1 MRITIIGCGWL
12 GMALAEHWRARHQ
25 LLLTTTRPQ
34 RLTELE
40 RLGGEARV
48 VVGGDAQAMAGALE
62 GAEAVVLT
70 LSPVGDRQ
78 VDADAYAATYLDTCR
93 TLVSLLDRL
102 PRLRQI
108 IYTSSCGVYG
118 DAGGGWVDESTPVGP
133 RDAHGDVLVEAE
145 SLLLQAEGRGADCP
159 PLGVAVLRLGAL
171 HGPGREVADRLAR
184 LAGSRRPG
192 DGSTYSNWIH
202 REDAV
207 AAIDRVLE
215 MGCGGILNVVDGH
228 PVTVRELI
236 DTVCAARG
244 LEPVTWTGP
253 AGGPVDPSAASGEAP
268 ANRRIRCDR
277 LLGLGVELRHPHLL
291 RQLELPS
298 PD

>member
-1 MRITIIGCGWL
+1 
-12 GMALAEHWRARHQ
+12 
-25 LLLTTTRPQ
+25 
-34 RLTELE
+34 
-40 RLGGEARV
+40 
-48 VVGGDAQAMAGALE
+48 
-62 GAEAVVLT
+62 
-70 LSPVGDRQ
+70 
-78 VDADAYAATYLDTCR
+78 
-93 TLVSLLDRL
+93 
-102 PRLRQI
+102 
-108 IYTSSCGVYG
+108 
-118 DAGGGWVDESTPVGP
+118 
-133 RDAHGDVLVEAE
+133 
-145 SLLLQAEGRGADCP
+145 
-159 PLGVAVLRLGAL
+159 VAVLRLGAL

-215 MGCGGILNVVDGH
+215 MGFSGTLNVVDGH

-244 LEPVTWTGP
+244 LEPVTWTGV
-253 AGGPVDPSAASGEAP
+253 AVGPVDPAAASGEAP
-268 ANRRIRCDR
+268 ANRRIRCDH

-291 RQLELPS
+291 RQLGMRS